1 MIRRPP
7 RSTRTDTLFPYT
19 TLFRSAPTPPPSS
32 TGVSNDWTHV
42 ESGRRLFWRETR
54 SVRMTALWTIMTVGR
69 RRIPQYAA
77 RRTAVSLPF
86 GVAPLALFPDAVER
100 HRSQDR
106 RRAPGRPF
114 RLLRDPQSVGEGKS
128 VSI

>member
-54 SVRMTALWTIMTVGR
+54 SVRMTALWTIMTAGR

-77 RRTAVSLPF
+77 RRTPVSLPF
-86 GVAPLALFPDAVER
+86 GVSALPLFPHHVKR
-100 HRSQDR
+100 HRSAVR
-106 RRAPGRPF
+106 RRAPRPPF
-114 RLLRDPQSVGEGKS
+114 SCLPPQSQPHVHYTP
-128 VSI
+128 

>member
-69 RRIPQYAA
+69 RRLPPYAA

-86 GVAPLALFPDAVER
+86 GVAPLALFLASVTLHRPDTPSPPPR
-100 HRSQDR
+100 RPSPDPPPRS
-106 RRAPGRPF
+106 
-114 RLLRDPQSVGEGKS
+114 PQPP
-128 VSI
+128 